1 MSETTVDVGHDS
13 NGRLKQKIKGL
24 EEEVALLK
32 QPNKEGQMMRE
43 LRKLC
48 ALRIEIAIENKD

>member
-1 MSETTVDVGHDS
+1 VDVGHDS
-13 NGRLKQKIKGL
+13 NGRLKQKIECL
-24 EEEVALLK
+24 EKEVALLK
-32 QPNKEGQMMRE
+32 QPNMEGQMMRE